1 MSSELPGAML
11 PENES
16 SQSKAKPRDWE
27 KLSPD
32 DNGFAPRS
40 SHTGKQLLLDFSA
53 MCQLILSLAEICLC
67 AAFSHLATKRVIPST
82 YGSFQ

>member
-32 DNGFAPRS
+32 DNGFAPYWKAITLR
-40 SHTGKQLLLDFSA
+40 LLIHVSVN
-53 MCQLILSLAEICLC
+53 SL
-67 AAFSHLATKRVIPST
+67 F
-82 YGSFQ
+82 G